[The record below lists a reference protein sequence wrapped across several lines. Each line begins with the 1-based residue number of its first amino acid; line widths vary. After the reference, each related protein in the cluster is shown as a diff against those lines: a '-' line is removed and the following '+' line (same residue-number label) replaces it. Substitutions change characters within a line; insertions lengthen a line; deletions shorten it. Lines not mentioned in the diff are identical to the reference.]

1 MSYTQPTGYR
11 RWLVTAND
19 RFMAYLLGADET
31 EARERFWTCF
41 YPELVRDDAGLKV
54 LRAF

>member
-1 MSYTQPTGYR
+1 MYTQPTGYR

-19 RFMAYLLGADET
+19 RFMAYLFAADET
-31 EARERFWTCF
+31 EAEERFWSCM
-41 YPELVRDDAGLKV
+41 YPELVRDDRELVV